1 MRRSVVCNDAPPM
14 DHVSPELAPDCR
26 ATPLSA
32 LLDDRNEAGAHFIR
46 SHHGV
51 PQIAEHDYV
60 LAVTG
65 LVKRPIRWALDD
77 LRKLSHTTA
86 HVTLECAGHRRTE
99 LDPPADGVPWGL
111 GAVGHAR
118 WAGGQL
124 TDLFEVVQPLPEA
137 THVVFHGCDLGTL
150 DGYAEPQ
157 PFSRAMPLRDP
168 AIGEAI
174 LAWEMNGR
182 RLEPE
187 HGYPVRAIVPG
198 WYAVASVK
206 WLTGIELIA
215 GEFDGFYQ
223 AIDYRLREEG
233 EPAPGRE
240 LTHMPVN
247 SLITSP
253 AATDVV
259 AAGEVLLQGIAW
271 GGLGGIGGID
281 VQIDDGA
288 WLPTRIDPGPGR
300 HAPTRFSVAV
310 ELTPGP
316 HVVRSRARDREG
328 SRQPDTIAWNSRGY
342 GVNDV
347 CAVALT
353 VS

>member
-1 MRRSVVCNDAPPM
+1 MCNDAGAM
-14 DHVSPELAPDCR
+14 EHVSPELSADCR
-26 ATPLSA
+26 ATPIA
-32 LLDDRNEAGAHFIR
+32 RLLAERNEPGEHFLR

-51 PQIAEHDYV
+51 PQIAEHDYA
-60 LAVTG
+60 LDVTG
-65 LVKRPIRWALDD
+65 LVMRPVRWSLTD

-99 LDPPADGVPWGL
+99 LDPPAAGVPWAL

-124 TDLFEVVQPLPEA
+124 TDLLSIVRPLPEA
-137 THVVFHGCDLGTL
+137 THIVFHGCDLGTV
-150 DGYAEPQ
+150 DGYDAPQ
-157 PFSRAMPLRDP
+157 PFARAMSLADP
-168 AIGEAI
+168 AIHETI

-206 WLTGIELIA
+206 WLTHIELIS
-215 GEFDGFYQ
+215 GPFDGFYQ

-233 EPAPGRE
+233 EPEPGRE
-240 LTHMPVN
+240 LSRMPVS

-253 AATDVV
+253 EATDDI
-259 AAGEVLLQGIAW
+259 AAGEVLIRGIAW
-271 GGLGGIGGID
+271 GGTGGVGGID
-281 VQIDDGA
+281 DGE
-288 WLPTRIDPGPGR
+288 WLSTRIDPGPGR
-300 HAPTRFSVAV
+300 HAPTQFSVTV
-310 ELTPGP
+310 ELASGT
-316 HVVRSRARDREG
+316 HVIRSKARDRDG
-328 SRQPDTIAWNSRGY
+328 NRQPDTMAWNSRGY

-347 CAVALT
+347 YAVELT
-353 VS
+353 VA

>member
-1 MRRSVVCNDAPPM
+1 VCNDARQM
-14 DHVSPELAPDCR
+14 DHVSPELSQDCR
-26 ATPLSA
+26 ATPLSR
-32 LLDDRNEAGAHFIR
+32 LLADRNEPGEHFLR
-46 SHHGV
+46 SHHGI
-51 PQIAEHDYV
+51 PQIAERDYA
-60 LAVTG
+60 LEVTG
-65 LVKRPIRWALDD
+65 LVTRPIRWSLTD

-99 LDPPADGVPWGL
+99 LDPPATGVPWAL

-124 TDLFEVVQPLPEA
+124 TDLLSIVRPLPEA
-137 THVVFHGCDLGTL
+137 THLVFHGCDLG
-150 DGYAEPQ
+150 DIAGYDAPQ
-157 PFSRAMPLRDP
+157 SFSRAVPLADP
-168 AIGEAI
+168 AIRETI

-198 WYAVASVK
+198 WYAVSSVK
-206 WLTGIELIA
+206 WLTHIEVIN

-233 EPAPGRE
+233 ESEPGRE
-240 LTHMPVN
+240 LTHMPVS

-253 AATDVV
+253 ETADVIP
-259 AAGEVLLQGIAW
+259 AGEVLVRGIAW
-271 GGLGGIGGID
+271 GGTGGVGGID
-281 VQIDDGA
+281 VQVDDGE
-288 WLPTRIDPGPGR
+288 WLSARIDPGPGR
-300 HAPTRFSVAV
+300 HAPTQFSVTVDLA
-310 ELTPGP
+310 PGK
-316 HVVRSRARDREG
+316 HLVRSKARDRDG
-328 SRQPDTIAWNSRGY
+328 NRQPDTMAWNSRGY

-347 CAVALT
+347 YTVTLT

>member
-1 MRRSVVCNDAPPM
+1 M

-26 ATPLSA
+26 ATPTSR
-32 LLDDRNEAGAHFIR
+32 LLAERNEPGEHFLR

-51 PQIAEHDYV
+51 PHIDERDYA
-60 LAVTG
+60 LEVTG
-65 LVKRPIRWALDD
+65 LVTRPIRWSLTD

-99 LDPPADGVPWGL
+99 LDPPAAGVPWAL

-124 TDLFEVVQPLPEA
+124 TDLLSIVRPLPEA
-137 THVVFHGCDLGTL
+137 THIVFHGSDLGEIE
-150 DGYAEPQ
+150 GYDAPQ
-157 PFSRAMPLRDP
+157 SFSRAVPLHDP
-168 AIGEAI
+168 AIRETI

-206 WLTGIELIA
+206 WLTRIELIG
-215 GEFDGFYQ
+215 GEFGGFYQ

-233 EPAPGRE
+233 EPEPGRE
-240 LTHMPVN
+240 LTHMPIS

-253 AATDVV
+253 EPSGDIP
-259 AAGEVLLQGIAW
+259 AGSVRLRGIAW
-271 GGLGGIGGID
+271 GGTGGVGGVD
-281 VQIDDGA
+281 VQVDDGS
-288 WLPTRIDPGPGR
+288 WLPARIDPGPGR
-300 HAPTRFSVAV
+300 HAPTEFSLAV
-310 ELTPGP
+310 ELAPGK
-316 HVVRSRARDREG
+316 HIVRSKARDRDG
-328 SRQPDTIAWNSRGY
+328 NRQPDKVAWNSRGY

-347 CAVALT
+347 YVAELT

>member
-1 MRRSVVCNDAPPM
+1 M
-14 DHVSPELAPDCR
+14 DHRSPEVGADCR
-26 ATPLSA
+26 ATPIAA
-32 LLDDRNEAGAHFIR
+32 LLDDRNDAGTHFIR

-51 PQIAEHDYV
+51 PQLAEDEYT
-60 LAVTG
+60 LSVTG
-65 LVKRPIRWALDD
+65 LVKRPIRWTLDD
-77 LRKLSHTTA
+77 LRKLSQTTA

-99 LDPPADGVPWGL
+99 LDPPAAGVPWAL

-124 TDLFEVVQPLPEA
+124 ADLFEVVRPLPEA
-137 THVVFHGCDLGTL
+137 THVVFHGCDLGAIE
-150 DGYAEPQ
+150 GYDAPQ
-157 PFSRAMPLRDP
+157 PFARAVPLRDP
-168 AIGEAI
+168 VIGETI

-206 WLTGIELIA
+206 WLTHIELIE

-233 EPAPGRE
+233 EAAPGRE
-240 LTHMPVN
+240 LTRMPVN

-253 AATDVV
+253 ESTTPL
-259 AAGEVLLQGIAW
+259 AAGEILLQGIAW
-271 GGLGGIGGID
+271 GGTGGIGGID
-281 VQIDDGA
+281 VQVDDGE
-288 WLPTRIDPGPGR
+288 WRSTRIDPGPGR
-300 HAPTRFSVAV
+300 HAPTRFSVPV
-310 ELTPGP
+310 TLEPGT
-316 HVVRSRARDREG
+316 HVVRSKARDRDG
-328 SRQPDTIAWNSRGY
+328 NRQPDKVAWNSRGY

-347 CAVALT
+347 CAITLT

>member
-1 MRRSVVCNDAPPM
+1 M
-14 DHVSPELAPDCR
+14 DHRSSELAPDCR
-26 ATPLSA
+26 ATPIEA
-32 LLDDRNEAGAHFIR
+32 LLDDRNEPGTHFLR

-51 PQIAEHDYV
+51 PVLEERDYA
-60 LAVTG
+60 LEVTG
-65 LVKRPIRWALDD
+65 LVGRSVRWSLAD

-99 LDPPADGVPWGL
+99 LDPPATGVPWAL

-124 TDLFEVVQPLPEA
+124 SDLLDIVRPAPEA
-137 THVVFHGCDLGTL
+137 THIVFHGADPGAVE
-150 DGYAEPQ
+150 GYDEPQ
-157 PFSRAMPLRDP
+157 PFARAVPLRDP
-168 AIGEAI
+168 VVRETI

-206 WLTGIELIA
+206 WLTRIELIA
-215 GEFDGFYQ
+215 GEFAGFYQ
-223 AIDYRLREEG
+223 AVDYRLREEG
-233 EPAPGRE
+233 EPLPGRE
-240 LTHMPVN
+240 LTRMPVN

-253 AATDVV
+253 RADETPAS
-259 AAGEVLLQGIAW
+259 GEQVLQGIAW
-271 GGLGGIGGID
+271 GGSGGIGGVD
-281 VQIDDGA
+281 VQVDDGP

-310 ELTPGP
+310 ELTAGT
-316 HVVRSRARDREG
+316 HVVRSRARDRDG
-328 SRQPDTIAWNSRGY
+328 SAQPDATPWNSRGY
-342 GVNDV
+342 GVNGL
-347 CAVALT
+347 CAITLT
-353 VS
+353 VV

>member
-1 MRRSVVCNDAPPM
+1 MCNDAHSM

-26 ATPLSA
+26 ATPVGR
-32 LLDDRNEAGAHFIR
+32 LLAERNEAGEHFVR

-51 PQIAEHDYV
+51 PHIAERDYA
-60 LAVTG
+60 LEVTG
-65 LVKRPIRWALDD
+65 LVTRPLRWSLAD

-86 HVTLECAGHRRTE
+86 HVTLECAGHRRTQ
-99 LDPPADGVPWGL
+99 LDPVAAGVPWAL

-124 TDLFEVVQPLPEA
+124 TDLFTIVRPLPEA
-137 THVVFHGCDLGTL
+137 THVVFHGSDRGEVE
-150 DGYAEPQ
+150 GYDTPQ
-157 PFSRAMPLRDP
+157 SFSRAVPLADP
-168 AIGEAI
+168 AIRETI

-206 WLTGIELIA
+206 WLTHIEFIH

-223 AIDYRLREEG
+223 AVDYRLREEG
-233 EPAPGRE
+233 EPEPGRE
-240 LTHMPVN
+240 LNHMPIS

-253 AATDVV
+253 EAAEAV
-259 AAGEVLLQGIAW
+259 AAGEVLLRGIAW
-271 GGLGGIGGID
+271 GGTGGVGGID
-281 VQIDDGA
+281 VQVDGGE
-288 WLPTRIDPGPGR
+288 WQSTRIDPGPGR
-300 HAPTRFSVAV
+300 HAPTQFSITVNLA
-310 ELTPGP
+310 PGT
-316 HVVRSRARDREG
+316 HVVRSKARDRDG
-328 SRQPDTIAWNSRGY
+328 NRQPDAVAWNSRGY

-347 CAVALT
+347 YAVELT
-353 VS
+353 VA

>member
-1 MRRSVVCNDAPPM
+1 VCNDAGAM
-14 DHVSPELAPDCR
+14 EHVSPELSADCR
-26 ATPLSA
+26 ATPIA
-32 LLDDRNEAGAHFIR
+32 RLLAERNEPGEHFLR

-51 PQIAEHDYV
+51 PQIAEHDYA
-60 LAVTG
+60 LDVTG
-65 LVKRPIRWALDD
+65 LVMRPVRWSLTD

-99 LDPPADGVPWGL
+99 LDPPAAGVPWAL

-124 TDLFEVVQPLPEA
+124 TDLLSIVRPLPEA
-137 THVVFHGCDLGTL
+137 THIVFHGCDLGTV
-150 DGYAEPQ
+150 DGYDAPQ
-157 PFSRAMPLRDP
+157 PFARAMSVADP
-168 AIGEAI
+168 AIHETI

-206 WLTGIELIA
+206 WLTHIELIS
-215 GEFDGFYQ
+215 GPFDGFYQ

-233 EPAPGRE
+233 EPEPGRE
-240 LTHMPVN
+240 LSRMPVS

-253 AATDVV
+253 EATDDI
-259 AAGEVLLQGIAW
+259 AAGEVLIRGIAW
-271 GGLGGIGGID
+271 GGTGGVGGID
-281 VQIDDGA
+281 VQVDDGE
-288 WLPTRIDPGPGR
+288 WLSTRIDPGPGR
-300 HAPTRFSVAV
+300 HAPTQFSVTV
-310 ELTPGP
+310 ELASGT
-316 HVVRSRARDREG
+316 HAIRSKARDRDG
-328 SRQPDTIAWNSRGY
+328 NRQPDTMAWNSRGY

-347 CAVALT
+347 YAVELT
-353 VS
+353 VA

>member
-1 MRRSVVCNDAPPM
+1 VCNDAGAM
-14 DHVSPELAPDCR
+14 EHVSPELSADCR
-26 ATPLSA
+26 ATPIA
-32 LLDDRNEAGAHFIR
+32 RLLAERNEPGEHFLR

-51 PQIAEHDYV
+51 PQIAEHDYA
-60 LAVTG
+60 LDVTG
-65 LVKRPIRWALDD
+65 LVMRPVRWSLTD

-99 LDPPADGVPWGL
+99 LDPPAAGVPWAL

-124 TDLFEVVQPLPEA
+124 TDLLSIVRPLPEA
-137 THVVFHGCDLGTL
+137 THIVFHGCDLGTV
-150 DGYAEPQ
+150 DGYDAPQ
-157 PFSRAMPLRDP
+157 PFARAMSLADP
-168 AIGEAI
+168 AIHETI

-206 WLTGIELIA
+206 WLTHIELIS
-215 GEFDGFYQ
+215 GPFDGFYQ

-233 EPAPGRE
+233 EPEPGRE
-240 LTHMPVN
+240 LSRMPVS

-253 AATDVV
+253 EATDDI
-259 AAGEVLLQGIAW
+259 AAGEVLIRGIAW
-271 GGLGGIGGID
+271 GGTGGVGGID
-281 VQIDDGA
+281 VQVDDGE
-288 WLPTRIDPGPGR
+288 WLSTRIDPGPGR
-300 HAPTRFSVAV
+300 HAPTQFSVTV
-310 ELTPGP
+310 ELASGT
-316 HVVRSRARDREG
+316 HAIRSKARDRDG
-328 SRQPDTIAWNSRGY
+328 NRQPDTMAWNSRGY

-347 CAVALT
+347 YAVELT
-353 VS
+353 VA